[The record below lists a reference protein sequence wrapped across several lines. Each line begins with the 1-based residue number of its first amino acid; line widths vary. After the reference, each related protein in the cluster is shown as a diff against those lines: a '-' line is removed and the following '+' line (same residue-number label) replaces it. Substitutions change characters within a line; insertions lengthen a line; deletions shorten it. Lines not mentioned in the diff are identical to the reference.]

1 MGKSDFR
8 SETRNRF
15 SLVRLLF
22 LVYIRPDLIGTFF
35 LNTMINFN
43 GSIASNEANLLT
55 NNRGFLYG
63 DAVFE
68 TIKIVKS
75 KILFLEDHY
84 FRLMSSMRIVRM
96 EIPMN
101 FTMEYLE
108 EQILN
113 LVKAKSLENSARAR
127 ITVFRNDGG
136 YYLPQNNSISYLITA
151 EAIENAPYSI
161 IQKEYVVDL
170 YTDFYVT
177 KQLLSSIKTTNK
189 ILNITASIYARE
201 NDLDNC
207 LLLNDSKNVIEA
219 LQGNIFM
226 LKGNTLVTPPV
237 SEGCLNGVMRKQ
249 ILSLA
254 KTVDKLEVVEEV
266 ISPFDLQKAD
276 ELFVTNVIKGIQPIT
291 KYRKK
296 MYSTDFSKL
305 LVQKLND
312 TINWI

>member
-1 MGKSDFR
+1 M
-8 SETRNRF
+8 
-15 SLVRLLF
+15 LLF
-22 LVYIRPDLIGTFF
+22 KVYICPDLIGTFF
-35 LNTMINFN
+35 LNSMINFN
-43 GSIASNEANLLT
+43 GSIVSNDTSLLT
-55 NNRGFLYG
+55 HNRAFLFG

-68 TIKIVKS
+68 TVKIVNS

-101 FTMEYLE
+101 FTMEFLE
-108 EQILN
+108 EQILA
-113 LVKAKSLENSARAR
+113 LAKAKNFENSSRAR
-127 ITVFRNDGG
+127 ITVYRNDGG
-136 YYLPQNNSISYLITA
+136 YYLPQNNTVSFLINVEELANTSYSISQ
-151 EAIENAPYSI
+151 NG
-161 IQKEYVVDL
+161 YVVDL

-189 ILNITASIYARE
+189 LLNITASIYASE

-207 LLLNDSKNVIEA
+207 LLLNDSKNVVEA
-219 LQGNIFM
+219 LQGNLFM

-249 ILSLA
+249 ILILA
-254 KTVDKLEVVEEV
+254 KKMVNIEVVEEA

-276 ELFVTNVIKGIQPIT
+276 ELFITNVIKGIQPIT

-296 MYSTDFSKL
+296 EFTTDFSEIM
-305 LVQKLND
+305 VEKLNE
-312 TINWI
+312 ILK